1 MSELNH
7 KIIKTIYFITF
18 VILEILIP
26 NDRYL
31 RKYWETKHF
40 VSNKNVRKK
49 LDETETTSKS
59 TYSIWEKNFKNKF
72 TSRSG
77 YDVLSGSPSQPPL
90 LPTTVSVN
98 HLLSGRVRVNSG
110 HQPLNNTEAIIDNF
124 HQGRQSVCGAR
135 SARHDFVGFR
145 VIWLVHAH
153 HERGGVGRRS
163 WNDDSFGATL

>member
-7 KIIKTIYFITF
+7 KIIKTIKFITF

-59 TYSIWEKNFKNKF
+59 TYSIWEKNFLQNSPVEAGMMF
-72 TSRSG
+72 WAAPLPSRHFFPLPCPSTTFWVAV
-77 YDVLSGSPSQPPL
+77 YECTVVISPS
-90 LPTTVSVN
+90 TTPKRS
-98 HLLSGRVRVNSG
+98 S
-110 HQPLNNTEAIIDNF
+110 IIF
-124 HQGRQSVCGAR
+124 TRGAR
-135 SARHDFVGFR
+135 AFVVHEAHDTTLSDFV
-145 VIWLVHAH
+145 
-153 HERGGVGRRS
+153 
-163 WNDDSFGATL
+163 